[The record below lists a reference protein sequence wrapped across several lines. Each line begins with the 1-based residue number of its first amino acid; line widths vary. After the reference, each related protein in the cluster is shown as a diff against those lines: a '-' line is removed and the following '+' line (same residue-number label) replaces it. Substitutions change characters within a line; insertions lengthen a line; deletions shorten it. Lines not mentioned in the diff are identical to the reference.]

1 MIESHTR
8 ECTRL
13 KKDVNKKFIAK
24 SLLFRFF
31 FLAFL
36 SGPGELQHNGSSSRE
51 EEKKINK
58 RRYMFS

>member
-31 FLAFL
+31 FLLFSAAPE
-36 SGPGELQHNGSSSRE
+36 SCSTTAAAVER
-51 EEKKINK
+51 K
-58 RRYMFS
+58 RKR